1 MYLFIV
7 KEYLRTNVPDPGLEE
22 NYKKL
27 RDKKMSREDQLNNKE
42 IAKQEIGIIPVQF
55 IILLLSKLAA
65 VKEAESNISSGRDQG
80 PTKKKKNV
88 QHGQGHSQK
97 SALGA
102 NDLSPSSHSITQKFS
117 KNTRSGTLNT
127 SSPWVKINYVSE
139 VVVISARNI
148 LFWSNS

>member
-55 IILLLSKLAA
+55 IILLSKLAA

-80 PTKKKKNV
+80 PTKKKK
-88 QHGQGHSQK
+88 K
-97 SALGA
+97 CPA
-102 NDLSPSSHSITQKFS
+102 
-117 KNTRSGTLNT
+117 
-127 SSPWVKINYVSE
+127 
-139 VVVISARNI
+139 
-148 LFWSNS
+148 WSRA